1 MKITIVADL
10 FKRVI
15 IFSRCTQPI
24 VGTRLKKVVTIISEA
39 RVEKGVKNDGSELA
53 R

>member
-1 MKITIVADL
+1 MKITIVGD
-10 FKRVI
+10 FFEKVF

-24 VGTRLKKVVTIISEA
+24 VGTRLKKAVIIISET
-39 RVEKGVKNDGSELA
+39 RLEKGVKNDGSEPA